1 MSSRAEFVK
10 KRGVEDACKFRRLPA
25 KCGMPELAAVVRFAD
40 EHLRL
45 AEIEDYP
52 NALNGLQ
59 VENSGTVTKIGAA
72 VDACGRTMQMATEQG
87 IDLLLVHHGLF
98 WRGLQPIAGEHNLA
112 LYSAHLPL
120 DLHPEIGNNALLAAA
135 LDLGPTEPFLELKGQ
150 PIGRKA
156 AKAMPRSELIAKLE
170 ESLGGRVQCI
180 GAGPMETKVIG
191 IVTGGA
197 GGEIYTM
204 AREGVDTVIT
214 GEAPHWAAVAAEEL
228 GVNLF
233 LGGHYATETFG
244 VKALARLLAER
255 FDLPWEFLD
264 HPTGL

>member
-1 MSSRAEFVK
+1 
-10 KRGVEDACKFRRLPA
+10 
-25 KCGMPELAAVVRFAD
+25 MPELAEIVRFAD

-45 AEIEDYP
+45 TEIEDYP

-59 VENSGTVTKIGAA
+59 IENSGSVTNIGAA
-72 VDACGRTMQMATEQG
+72 VDASSRTLQSAAERG
-87 IDLLLVHHGLF
+87 VDLLVVHHGLF
-98 WRGLQPIAGEHNLA
+98 WRGLQPISGALFRTLKTALDHNIA

-120 DLHPEIGNNALLAAA
+120 DLHPQIGNNSLLAAA
-135 LDLGPTEPFLELKGQ
+135 LGLENTEPFLEMKGQ

-156 AKAMPRSELIAKLE
+156 ATAMRRDELIAKLE
-170 ESLGGRVQCI
+170 ESLGGSVQCI

-197 GGEIYTM
+197 GGEIYAA
-204 AREGVDTVIT
+204 AREGVDTFIT

-228 GVNLF
+228 GINLF

-244 VKALARLLAER
+244 VKALATELAKR
-255 FDLPWEFLD
+255 FEVPWEFLD